1 MNDNDRDS
9 ILLCNLELL
18 NRAGVS
24 FAAHEILSDEEKRK
38 NYDLY
43 GDEKGNP
50 GIGGGHFGNHEG
62 FTGGGP
68 KTTYF
73 KSGDGWQTM
82 GGPGNGKTFS
92 FSFGGNPGS
101 DGGNPFGF
109 DLGDVFSNMFGGGG
123 GSMGGNQHG
132 GFAGSAGPGARTS
145 SQHTNPVTIK
155 EVTLQSFNKEIAD
168 QGISWILLFYT
179 QQAKGQFVLESVLED
194 VARSLDGAVRVS

>member
-1 MNDNDRDS
+1 MNDNDHDS
-9 ILLCNLELL
+9 ILLYNLELL

-50 GIGGGHFGNHEG
+50 GIGDGHFGNHEG

-132 GFAGSAGPGARTS
+132 GFAGSAGPGRCKNFQPAYKPC
-145 SQHTNPVTIK
+145 HH
-155 EVTLQSFNKEIAD
+155 
-168 QGISWILLFYT
+168 
-179 QQAKGQFVLESVLED
+179 
-194 VARSLDGAVRVS
+194 